1 MLETGMAGSV
11 SQLNSAAERSPRK
24 QEILD
29 KSIKYWNPGKTKFW
43 QSVGIDLVIGKREGY
58 CLYDMDGKRLIDV
71 HLNGGTYNLGH
82 RNPEVIQTLVDS
94 VQEFDIGNHHFPS
107 IARAEL
113 AEQLVK
119 NSPEGLNHAIYS
131 SGGGEA
137 IDIALKSARYGTKR
151 RKIVSLEKCYHGHTG
166 LAVATGDPRF
176 SSMFLSGGS
185 AEDFAKVEFNNLDA
199 METALKGDDVAA
211 VIIESIP
218 ATYGFPLPEP
228 GYLQGVRE
236 LCTRYGALYV
246 ADEVQTGLGR
256 TGNLW
261 CVDTYGVTPDI
272 LVTAKGL
279 GGGIYPI
286 GAVLVNDQA
295 AGWMEEDGFGHIS
308 TFGGSEL
315 GCRVASTVLEITTR
329 ESVAE
334 NVRAMSRY
342 FTEQL
347 AAIQA
352 DVGDFFTEIRQE
364 GLVMGLKF
372 DHPQGAVFVSN
383 ACYQNGVWAIF
394 SGLDPS
400 VLQFKPGV
408 LIDKSLADEILDI
421 LSRSIKQAKAA
432 IGD

>member
-1 MLETGMAGSV
+1 MLETGMAGGV
-11 SQLNSAAERSPRK
+11 SQLNMNSAAEYSPRK
-24 QEILD
+24 REILD
-29 KSIKYWNPGKTKFW
+29 KSVKYWNSGKTKFW

-58 CLYDMDGKRLIDV
+58 YLYDIDGKRLIDV

-82 RNPEVIQTLVDS
+82 RNPEVMKTLIDS
-94 VQEFDIGNHHFPS
+94 MQDFDIGNHHFPS

-119 NSPEGLNHAIYS
+119 HSPEGLNHVIYS

-137 IDIALKSARYGTKR
+137 IDIALKSARNGTGK
-151 RKIVSLEKCYHGHTG
+151 RKIISLEKCYHGHTG
-166 LAVATGDPRF
+166 LAVAAGDPRF
-176 SSMFLSGGS
+176 SSMFLSEGAAG
-185 AEDFAKVEFNNLDA
+185 EFIKVEFNNLDA
-199 METALKGDDVAA
+199 MEHALKGGDVAA
-211 VIIESIP
+211 VIIETVP
-218 ATYGFPLPEP
+218 ATYGFPLPEA

-279 GGGIYPI
+279 SGGIYPI

-308 TFGGSEL
+308 TFGGAEL

-329 ESVAE
+329 DSVVQ
-334 NVRAMSRY
+334 NVRTMSAY

-347 AAIQA
+347 RAIQNQSN
-352 DVGDFFTEIRQE
+352 GFFTEVRQA

-383 ACYQNGVWAIF
+383 ALYQNGVWAIF

-400 VLQFKPGV
+400 VLQFKPGI
-408 LIDKSLADEILDI
+408 LIDKSMADEVLDI
-421 LSRSIKQAKAA
+421 LKRSIDQARVA
-432 IGD
+432 I

>member
-11 SQLNSAAERSPRK
+11 SQLNSNVERSARK

-58 CLYDMDGKRLIDV
+58 CLYDIDGKRLIDL

-82 RNPEVIQTLVDS
+82 RNAEVIETLVDA

-107 IARAEL
+107 IARAKL

-119 NSPEGLNHAIYS
+119 VAPDGLGQVIYS

-137 IDIALKSARYGTKR
+137 IDIALKSARHGTGR

-185 AEDFAKVEFNNLDA
+185 AEEFAKVEFNNLEA
-199 METALKGDDVAA
+199 MEAVLKAGDVAA
-211 VIIESIP
+211 VIIETIP

-236 LCTRYGALYV
+236 LCSRYGTLYV

-279 GGGIYPI
+279 GGGLYPI
-286 GAVLVNDQA
+286 GAVLVNEQA
-295 AGWMEEDGFGHIS
+295 ASWMEEDGFGHIS
-308 TFGGSEL
+308 TFGGSEV
-315 GCRVASTVLEITTR
+315 GCCVASKVIDITTR
-329 ESVAE
+329 PSVVE
-334 NVRAMSRY
+334 NVRHMSAY
-342 FTEQL
+342 FTAGL
-347 AAIQA
+347 KGIQERS
-352 DVGDFFTEIRQE
+352 GGFMQEIRQE

-383 ACYQNGVWAIF
+383 VLYQNGVWAIF

-400 VLQFKPGV
+400 VLQFKPGI
-408 LIDKSLADEILDI
+408 LIDEALADEVLEIVE
-421 LSRSIKQAKAA
+421 RSIQQAKAL
-432 IGD
+432 I

>member
-1 MLETGMAGSV
+1 MLETSMAGSV
-11 SQLNSAAERSPRK
+11 SQLGGAVERSARK

-29 KSIKYWNPGKTKFW
+29 KSIKYWNPGKTRFW

-82 RNPEVIQTLVDS
+82 RNPELVQTLIDAL
-94 VQEFDIGNHHFPS
+94 QEFDVGNHHFPS

-113 AEQLVK
+113 AEQLVQH
-119 NSPEGLNHAIYS
+119 SPDGLNHAIYA

-137 IDIALKSARYGTKR
+137 IDIALKSARHAMGK

-176 SSMFLSGGS
+176 SRMFLSEG
-185 AEDFAKVEFNNLDA
+185 AADEFVKVPFNDLEA
-199 METALKGDDVAA
+199 MEAALRGGDVAA

-218 ATYGFPLPEP
+218 ATYGFPLPQA

-236 LCTRYGALYV
+236 LCSRYDALYI

-256 TGNLW
+256 TGKLW
-261 CVDTYGVTPDI
+261 CVDTYGIVPDI
-272 LVTAKGL
+272 LVTSKGL
-279 GGGIYPI
+279 GGGLYPI
-286 GAVLVNDQA
+286 GAVLVNDRA
-295 AGWMEEDGFGHIS
+295 ASWMEEDGFGHIS

-315 GCRVASTVLEITTR
+315 GCRVASAVLEISTR
-329 ESVAE
+329 PEVLE
-334 NVRAMSRY
+334 NVRRMSAY

-347 AAIQA
+347 NGIR
-352 DVGDFFTEIRQE
+352 DESGGFFTEIRQQ
-364 GLVMGLKF
+364 GLVMGLGF

-383 ACYQNGVWAIF
+383 ALYRNGVWAIF
-394 SGLDPS
+394 SGLDPR
-400 VLQFKPGV
+400 VLQFKPGM
-408 LIDKSLADEILDI
+408 LIDQALADEVLGILR
-421 LSRSIKQAKAA
+421 RSVLEAKAA
-432 IGD
+432 AGR

>member
-1 MLETGMAGSV
+1 MLETGLAGNV
-11 SQLNSAAERSPRK
+11 SQLNNAADRSPRK

-29 KSIKYWNPGKTKFW
+29 KSIKYWNPGKTRFW
-43 QSVGIDLVIGKREGY
+43 QSVGIDLVIDKREGY
-58 CLYDMDGKRLIDV
+58 CLYDMDGKRLIDM

-82 RNPEVIQTLVDS
+82 RNPEVVQTLIDS
-94 VQEFDIGNHHFPS
+94 VQQFDIGNHHFPS

-113 AEQLVK
+113 AEQLV
-119 NSPEGLNHAIYS
+119 NHSPEGLNHAIYA
-131 SGGGEA
+131 SGGGES
-137 IDIALKSARYGTKR
+137 IDIALKSARYGTGK

-176 SSMFLSGGS
+176 SDMFLSGGS
-185 AEDFAKVEFNNLDA
+185 ADEFVKVEFNNLEA
-199 METALKGDDVAA
+199 MENALKGRDVAA
-211 VIIESIP
+211 VIIETIP

-236 LCTRYGALYV
+236 LCSQYDALYV

-256 TGNLW
+256 TGKLW

-315 GCRVASTVLEITTR
+315 GCRVASTVLEISTR
-329 ESVAE
+329 AEVVE
-334 NVRAMSRY
+334 NVRSMSAY

-347 AAIQA
+347 KTIQ
-352 DVGDFFTEIRQE
+352 DESDGFFAELRQE

-383 ACYQNGVWAIF
+383 ALYQNGVWAIF

-400 VLQFKPGV
+400 VLQFKPGM
-408 LIDKSLADEILDI
+408 LIDRPLADEVLD
-421 LSRSIKQAKAA
+421 SVRRSIKHAKTA
-432 IGD
+432 I

>member
-1 MLETGMAGSV
+1 MLETGLTGNV
-11 SQLNSAAERSPRK
+11 SQLNNAAERSPRK

-29 KSIKYWNPGKTKFW
+29 KSIKYWNPGKTRFW
-43 QSVGIDLVIGKREGY
+43 QSVGIDLVIDRREGY
-58 CLYDMDGKRLIDV
+58 CLYDIDGKRLIDV

-82 RNPEVIQTLVDS
+82 RNPEVVQTLIES
-94 VQEFDIGNHHFPS
+94 VQQFDIGNHHFPS

-119 NSPEGLNHAIYS
+119 HSPTGLNHAIYA
-131 SGGGEA
+131 SGGGES
-137 IDIALKSARYGTKR
+137 IDIALKSARYGTGK

-176 SSMFLSGGS
+176 SDMFLSGG
-185 AEDFAKVEFNNLDA
+185 AADEFVKVEFNNLEA
-199 METALKGDDVAA
+199 MENALKGRDVAA
-211 VIIESIP
+211 VIIETIP

-228 GYLQGVRE
+228 GYLQGVRA
-236 LCTRYGALYV
+236 LCTQYDALYV

-315 GCRVASTVLEITTR
+315 GCRVASTVLEISTR
-329 ESVAE
+329 ETVID
-334 NVRAMSRY
+334 NVRSMSTY

-347 AAIQA
+347 RAIQ
-352 DVGDFFTEIRQE
+352 DESDGFFTELRQE

-383 ACYQNGVWAIF
+383 ALYQNGVWAIF

-400 VLQFKPGV
+400 VLQFKPGM
-408 LIDKSLADEILDI
+408 LIDKPLADEVLDI
-421 LSRSIKQAKAA
+421 VRRSIKQAKTA
-432 IGD
+432 I

>member
-1 MLETGMAGSV
+1 MLETGLAGNV
-11 SQLNSAAERSPRK
+11 SQLNNAADRSARK

-29 KSIKYWNPGKTKFW
+29 KSIKYWNPGKTRFW
-43 QSVGIDLVIGKREGY
+43 QSVGIDLVIDKREGY
-58 CLYDMDGKRLIDV
+58 CLYDMDGKRLIDM

-82 RNPEVIQTLVDS
+82 RNPEVVQTLIDS
-94 VQEFDIGNHHFPS
+94 VQQFDIGNHHFPS

-119 NSPEGLNHAIYS
+119 HSPAGLNHAIYA
-131 SGGGEA
+131 SGGGES
-137 IDIALKSARYGTKR
+137 IDIALKSARYGTGK

-176 SSMFLSGGS
+176 SDMFLSGGS
-185 AEDFAKVEFNNLDA
+185 ADEFVKVEFNNLEA
-199 METALKGDDVAA
+199 MENALKGRDVAA
-211 VIIESIP
+211 VIIETIP

-236 LCTRYGALYV
+236 LCTRYDALYV

-315 GCRVASTVLEITTR
+315 GCRVASTVLEISTR
-329 ESVAE
+329 AEVVE
-334 NVRAMSRY
+334 NVRGMSAY

-347 AAIQA
+347 KTIQ
-352 DVGDFFTEIRQE
+352 DESDGFFTELRQE

-383 ACYQNGVWAIF
+383 ALYQNGVWAIF

-400 VLQFKPGV
+400 VLQFKPGM
-408 LIDKSLADEILDI
+408 LIDKPLADEVLDI
-421 LSRSIKQAKAA
+421 VRRSIKQAKTA
-432 IGD
+432 I